1 VQQQIAP
8 ATSALPGIETEERV
22 DLLLQIS
29 LAKNAKEP
37 FAAAVPAANTALDIQ
52 FFYEISGQT
61 PICGSFM
68 LHVVTPE

>member
-1 VQQQIAP
+1 VQHHVSL

-22 DLLLQIS
+22 DLLLQVS
-29 LAKNAKEP
+29 LAENAEKP
-37 FAAAVPAANTALDIQ
+37 FAAAMLAANPTFYIQ